1 MGLALLRKLENF
13 APLGSVEKQALIDA
27 ASRTRRLAAG
37 ESIIR
42 ENDPPGGVS
51 LVQEGLA
58 CRYKILPDG
67 RRSILG
73 FIVPG
78 DLCDL
83 RVFILEKMDH
93 SICALTAT
101 TVATLPRE
109 AVLDIL
115 ERFPHLT
122 RALWWS
128 TLVEEAVT
136 REWVVNV
143 GQRTAL
149 ARLAHLFCELF
160 YRLAAV
166 GLTNG
171 GVFELPLTQAELADS
186 LGLSTVHVNR
196 TLQELRR
203 SGLLALR
210 GKQVEILDLPGLE
223 AAAMFNSNYLH
234 LQDKD
239 RPGDLS
245 RGRTRS

>member
-1 MGLALLRKLENF
+1 MGLTLIRKLENF
-13 APLGSVEKQALIDA
+13 TPLNAEEKRALVDA
-27 ASRTRRLAAG
+27 AGRTRKLAAG
-37 ESIIR
+37 ESIIH
-42 ENDPPGGVS
+42 ENDPAGGVN
-51 LVQEGLA
+51 LVQDGLA

-73 FIVPG
+73 FFVPG

-83 RVFILEKMDH
+83 RVFILESMDH
-93 SICALTAT
+93 SIGALTPT

-115 ERFPHLT
+115 ERFPRLT

-128 TLVEEAVT
+128 TLVEEAIT
-136 REWVVNV
+136 REWVVNI

-149 ARLAHLFCELF
+149 ERLAHLFCELF
-160 YRLAAV
+160 YRLGAV
-166 GLTNG
+166 GLTDG

-203 SGLLALR
+203 SGLLTLR
-210 GKQVEILDLPGLE
+210 GRHVEILNLEALE
-223 AAAMFNSNYLH
+223 AAAMFNPNYLH
-234 LQDKD
+234 LQDED
-239 RPGDLS
+239 RPDL
-245 RGRTRS
+245 RGRERS